1 MIFSIIYFKCSY
13 KSSCKTIVLMEAPQ
27 FIFELF
33 EKELRAIQIK
43 LLGKVATAKG
53 LDPEDLVE
61 EFLPERGLR
70 LVPNTKT
77 IIQVKKKNAP
87 PAPPSAESRCMARV
101 WNRGKGGQ
109 CVRPRSSASKG
120 ENVIKCDYCSQ
131 HTKNRKHGRIDE
143 SPGKDIFPKEAKSVY
158 K

>member
-1 MIFSIIYFKCSY
+1 
-13 KSSCKTIVLMEAPQ
+13 METPQ

-53 LDPEDLVE
+53 LDPEELVM
-61 EFLPERGLR
+61 EFLPERSLR

-87 PAPPSAESRCMARV
+87 PAPPPVESRCMARV

-109 CVRPRSSASKG
+109 CVRLRSSANSSR
-120 ENVIKCDYCSQ
+120 NTTIKCDYCSQ
-131 HTKNRKHGRIDE
+131 HAKNRKHGRIDE
-143 SPGKDIFPKEAKSVY
+143 PPVKDVFPKEAKSVY

>member
-1 MIFSIIYFKCSY
+1 
-13 KSSCKTIVLMEAPQ
+13 MEAPQ

-53 LDPEDLVE
+53 LDPEDLIE
-61 EFLPERGLR
+61 EFLPEHGLR
-70 LVPNTKT
+70 LILNTKT
-77 IIQVKKKNAP
+77 SIQVKKKNAP
-87 PAPPSAESRCMARV
+87 SAPPPAESRCMARV

-109 CVRPRSSASKG
+109 CVRPRSSGATAAKSG
-120 ENVIKCDYCSQ
+120 ENVSKSEYCSQ
-131 HTKNRKHGRIDE
+131 HAKNRKHGRIDE
-143 SPGKDIFPKEAKSVY
+143 PPGKEVFPKEAKSVY